1 VIGDAAML
9 VQDGAPI
16 PGLAPAAIQMG
27 EAAARNILASLGG
40 RPRAPFRYRDK
51 GMMATIGK
59 HRAIAQA
66 GRLRLTGFVAW
77 LAWLFI
83 HILYLIGF
91 KNRVTVFLEW
101 TWSYAFS
108 RRGARLITSCEWRST
123 TDR

>member
-1 VIGDAAML
+1 
-9 VQDGAPI
+9 
-16 PGLAPAAIQMG
+16 MG
-27 EAAARNILASLGG
+27 EAAAKNVLASVEGTE
-40 RPRAPFRYRDK
+40 RAPFRYRDK

-59 HRAIAQA
+59 HRAIAQT
-66 GRLRLTGFVAW
+66 GRLRLTGLVAW

-108 RRGARLITSCEWRST
+108 RRGARLITSSEWRST
-123 TDR
+123 AGR

>member
-1 VIGDAAML
+1 
-9 VQDGAPI
+9 
-16 PGLAPAAIQMG
+16 MG